1 MKKTVWAVLAALV
14 LAGCG
19 SSAAKWPGEAAVRKG
34 MENIGFFDIPESWTD
49 ISETDDPAAITL
61 RYVDNEQ
68 DSGYCFM
75 TYSYTAEELSGY
87 DPVVSETDTWVEWE
101 VESITENYGDTLA
114 DTTYGTAKVA
124 GYDAQRV
131 DMTFTDDSRYTD
143 VIFKDDAGTLHLLC
157 FETFTR
163 STSENLDAF
172 VDYVLKSYD
181 TEK

>member
-19 SSAAKWPGEAAVRKG
+19 SSAARWPGEAAVRKG
-34 MENIGFFDIPESWTD
+34 MEDIGFFDIPESWTD

-87 DPVVSETDTWVEWE
+87 DPVVSEPETWVEWE

-124 GYDAQRV
+124 GCDAH
-131 DMTFTDDSRYTD
+131 TD
-143 VIFKDDAGTLHLLC
+143 VIFKDDTGTIHLLC
-157 FETFTR
+157 FETFTKE
-163 STSENLDAF
+163 TSENLDVF
-172 VDYVLKSYD
+172 VDYILKSYD